1 MLLTNPSRARVSLVA
16 EEGVVG
22 VSPGY
27 RVIVLRNP
35 LGGIFSHRE
44 WRKCLLW
51 KQRGGFCG
59 LSAEGELAVERMR
72 VDFHYVGQPED
83 RQVRSLSR
91 KVLVHAL
98 DNAGLKHD

>member
-1 MLLTNPSRARVSLVA
+1 MLLTNPSRACVSLVA

-27 RVIVLRNP
+27 SVIVLRNP

-51 KQRGGFCG
+51 KQRRGFCG

-72 VDFHYVGQPED
+72 VDFHYVGQTED

-91 KVLVHAL
+91 RVLVQ
-98 DNAGLKHD
+98 GMTRPG